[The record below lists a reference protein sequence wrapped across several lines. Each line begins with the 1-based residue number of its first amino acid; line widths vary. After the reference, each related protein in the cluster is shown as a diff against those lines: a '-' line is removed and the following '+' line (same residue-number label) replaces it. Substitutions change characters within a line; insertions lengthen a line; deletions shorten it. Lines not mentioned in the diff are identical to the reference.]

1 MFEETARVHD
11 QGRISPS
18 APLTPTCP
26 GCPPSESGATG
37 PTAAAWGTPTSGAPT
52 VAPRLD
58 PHELGVRGETRAR
71 ESLERRGWEVLL
83 SNWHGPFGE
92 VDIVARDPGLPD
104 TVVLVEVKTRYVSGE
119 EEVLPEEAVDEEKR
133 RRYDRAAEFYL
144 AQSEWASNA
153 RFDVVAISV
162 RPSGMAHLSHR
173 YGAFDGCS

>member
-1 MFEETARVHD
+1 MFEETTRAQEPV
-11 QGRISPS
+11 RISPS
-18 APLTPTCP
+18 APMTPTCP
-26 GCPPSESGATG
+26 GGPPNGSGAAA
-37 PTAAAWGTPTSGAPT
+37 PTAAGWGTPTSGIPT
-52 VAPRLD
+52 PAPRLA
-58 PHELGVRGETRAR
+58 PHELGVRGEARAR

-92 VDIVARDPGLPD
+92 VDIVARDPVLAD

-119 EEVLPEEAVDEEKR
+119 EEVIPEEAVDEEKR

-173 YGAFDGCS
+173 CGAFDGCS